1 MIKKLTASALCVVL
15 LLVNSGSAQNPA
27 SLETAPAIPVDE
39 SAIASTAAP
48 ETTAAAVASPVTE
61 TGSEKPIED
70 YTTQIGTG
78 LKERERR
85 LTLLNEAMMKLRE
98 AGEMEDAARVEERIR
113 SLLAMP
119 APSQVNAQLK
129 GELDQLRARNDELIV
144 QMVAMEE
151 ELKRYRGPG
160 GSSLATRKR

>member
-1 MIKKLTASALCVVL
+1 MIKKITASAFCAAL
-15 LLVNSGSAQNPA
+15 LLINSGSAQNPA
-27 SLETAPAIPVDE
+27 SLEIAPALPVDE
-39 SAIASTAAP
+39 TAI
-48 ETTAAAVASPVTE
+48 AAAVIPDAVAASTRRE
-61 TGSEKPIED
+61 ITDTGSEKPVED
-70 YTTQIGTG
+70 YTDQIGTG
-78 LKERERR
+78 LKERQRR

-129 GELDQLRARNDELIV
+129 GEMEQLRARNDELIV

-151 ELKRYRGPG
+151 ELKRYRGTA

>member
-1 MIKKLTASALCVVL
+1 MIKKLASAAFCAVL
-15 LLVNSGSAQNPA
+15 LFTNSGSAQNPVT
-27 SLETAPAIPVDE
+27 LETAPAIPVDDTV
-39 SAIASTAAP
+39 IGAAAGP
-48 ETTAAAVASPVTE
+48 ETTPAHEPASAAEP
-61 TGSEKPIED
+61 GSEKNIED

-129 GELDQLRARNDELIV
+129 GEMEQLRARNDELIV

-151 ELKRYRGPG
+151 ELKRYRGPS